1 MEKIKG
7 IYMIKNKV
15 NGTIYIGK
23 SVNINARLKGHFSE
37 LEKGNGNK
45 KIQKDYDIHG
55 SNPFETK
62 VLEVVDLSVNLEERE
77 TFYIQK
83 FNSISK
89 GYNCKTAKSEGY
101 NGLATSLND
110 KYFKIMLNTAKKEG
124 LTVAAWLRKIVIE
137 RIERNEIL

>member
-1 MEKIKG
+1 
-7 IYMIKNKV
+7 MIKNKV

-23 SVNINARLKGHFSE
+23 SVNINARLKEHFSE

-62 VLEVVDLSVNLEERE
+62 VLEVVDLLVNLEERE

-89 GYNCKTAKSEGY
+89 GYNCRPAKHEGCNY
-101 NGLATSLND
+101 VSTSLNN
-110 KYFKIMLNTAKKEG
+110 KYYKMMLGIAKKEG
-124 LTVAAWLRKIVIE
+124 LSVAGWLRKIAIE
-137 RIERNEIL
+137 RIE